1 MQSDRLSSRWWRIA
15 DNTWILIMKRL
26 VEHDII
32 QVYHQQDDTAAC
44 RPLADNDMIASS
56 SFDHTCE
63 HLGIPL
69 RIVFICHVEGSLF
82 AQIQS

>member
-44 RPLADNDMIASS
+44 RPFADNDMIASS
-56 SFDHTCE
+56 ASTTPVNTLAFHCE
-63 HLGIPL
+63 
-69 RIVFICHVEGSLF
+69 LF
-82 AQIQS
+82 SYVM